1 MRGIWHYFWPENQL
15 YTDNHYPNPDTK
27 KRRKKK
33 QKKSQNHCW
42 TLVRNWNG
50 ELEEKNIQKMQQ
62 IVSENKFQKTKQVEF
77 CLSFLKWW
85 IFCCNCE
92 STEQVNN
99 DERDRKKLAS
109 NEKQQHHKC
118 SKETIMYLSSY
129 WDIYIYIYN
138 LQDLIAQCYCY
149 FVTNLVQIWLQI

>member
-1 MRGIWHYFWPENQL
+1 
-15 YTDNHYPNPDTK
+15 
-27 KRRKKK
+27 
-33 QKKSQNHCW
+33 
-42 TLVRNWNG
+42 VRNWNG